1 MYLDENT
8 RHCPKDTVQNFVQM
22 EIEFSYK
29 FFSYIW
35 ILFST

>member
-22 EIEFSYK
+22 KIEFEDVN
-29 FFSYIW
+29 
-35 ILFST
+35 